1 MISFSIT
8 FTCGTYHGLFVDT
21 GVPSVLPKD
30 KSFFDFRTKGGRA
43 IPEDSS
49 PNLVLRYVRNV
60 DTETHMLMV
69 SLVYLAVE
77 GSREGFIAFG
87 ALLHGP
93 SFTSHEIEKG
103 IKSAIDV
110 ARGAS
115 SFFNGKI
122 ITGRPVPIDGETLDL
137 INLPLGEG
145 NKFYGELVSDIDSEE
160 SIKELSKFSHDLI
173 SSEIDHYEIVVNPRR
188 GMRPNDLWDHFEYIV
203 SREKYEIEERREKLK
218 KLRDKQRLDEF
229 LTAQRLIDRRER
241 NSILL
246 QVLAFGIALTA
257 LVALVIFLLA
267 KFWFTENQAVDTQPS
282 NTNGSMIDTRPISE
296 IDLASGD
303 DSSQSPEDVEA
314 ANCNLETLS
323 LDDQSKA
330 MIITDLPTE
339 GRCISISDSVT
350 SVFDTKPLDQ
360 IITST
365 ISGFKVTDNFP
376 EPNQRLLTSFRK
388 VIDSASASGPGSKYI
403 NEGKKFVLPD
413 PSLSFSISMETV
425 SPKLIC
431 SAAVSEKDAFIDDFP
446 TFEYYTK
453 SQNDYQEIIKWFSE
467 GVLLRLGQAY
477 QQIGEE
483 IKTDDP
489 SNLEVVSAAN
499 RLRDFGNNLSD
510 LVASDKL
517 MLATGK
523 LDQDQ
528 KTCVILTNQEDEM
541 SFYSRLTVP
550 AQTLPTY
557 SMKSFLQAH
566 ANVAEKYDELVGKK
580 SLSECHKIPGLFMV
594 WNAGDGA
601 AMVMENAV
609 GFTPYT
615 ERGGQDFAF
624 DLRLSKYYGSP
635 NYRLPKLDKFDDL
648 KTYFEADPDFS
659 PFLSELYS
667 QENFCF
673 APTSVDP

>member
-1 MISFSIT
+1 MIS

-21 GVPSVLPKD
+21 GSPSILPKD
-30 KSFFDFRTKGGRA
+30 ISFFDFRNKGGRT
-43 IPEDSS
+43 IPKDSS
-49 PNLVLRYVRNV
+49 PNLVLRYVSNV

-69 SLVYLAVE
+69 SLVYHAVE

-87 ALLHGP
+87 TLLYGS
-93 SFTSHEIEKG
+93 SFNSHQIEEG

-110 ARGAS
+110 AQGAS
-115 SFFNGKI
+115 SIFDGNT
-122 ITGRPVPIDGETLDL
+122 ITGRPTPKDGKTIDLNDL
-137 INLPLGEG
+137 QLGEG
-145 NKFYGELVSDIDSEE
+145 GKFYGELVANINSGE
-160 SIKELSKFSHDLI
+160 SIKELSNFFRDLI
-173 SSEIDHYEIVVNPRR
+173 LEGIDHYEIVVNPRN
-188 GMRPNDLWDHFEYIV
+188 GMSWSDLRDHFNYIV
-203 SREKYEIEERREKLK
+203 AREKYQIEERREKIRKLK
-218 KLRDKQRLDEF
+218 DRQSADQAFEAKRLN
-229 LTAQRLIDRRER
+229 DRRKR
-241 NSILL
+241 NSFLL
-246 QVLAFGIALTA
+246 LVLAFGIALTA

-403 NEGKKFVLPD
+403 DEGKKFVLPD

-425 SPKLIC
+425 SPTLIC

-446 TFEYYTK
+446 TFEYYTT
-453 SQNDYQEIIKWFSE
+453 SQNEYQEIIKWFSE

-477 QQIGEE
+477 QQISEE
-483 IKTDDP
+483 IKADDP
-489 SNLEVVSAAN
+489 SNPEVVSAAN

-528 KTCVILTNQEDEM
+528 NTCVILTNQEDEM
-541 SFYSRLTVP
+541 SFYGRLTVP

-557 SMKSFLQAH
+557 SMKRFVRVH
-566 ANVAEKYDELVGKK
+566 ANIAEKYDELVNKK

-594 WNAGDGA
+594 WNSGDGA

-615 ERGGQDFAF
+615 EKDGQDFEFKLKPA
-624 DLRLSKYYGSP
+624 KHYGSP
-635 NYRLPKLDKFDDL
+635 VYGLPKFNKFDDL
-648 KTYFEADPDFS
+648 RTYFEANPNFS
-659 PFLSELYS
+659 PFLSEPYS

>member
-1 MISFSIT
+1 MIS

-21 GVPSVLPKD
+21 GTPSVLPKD
-30 KSFFDFRTKGGRA
+30 ISFFDFRNKGGRT
-43 IPEDSS
+43 IPKAPS
-49 PNLVLRYVRNV
+49 PNLVLRYVSNV

-87 ALLHGP
+87 TLLHGP
-93 SFTSHEIEKG
+93 SFSSQQIEEG

-110 ARGAS
+110 AQGAS
-115 SFFNGKI
+115 SIFDGNT
-122 ITGRPVPIDGETLDL
+122 ITGRPTPKDGKTIDLNDL
-137 INLPLGEG
+137 QLAEG
-145 NKFYGELVSDIDSEE
+145 GKFYGELVANINSGE
-160 SIKELSKFSHDLI
+160 SIKELSNFLRDLI
-173 SSEIDHYEIVVNPRR
+173 LEGIDHYEIVVNPQI
-188 GMRPNDLWDHFEYIV
+188 GMSWGDLRDHFNYIV
-203 SREKYEIEERREKLK
+203 SREKDEIEERREKIRKLK
-218 KLRDKQRLDEF
+218 DRQKADQAFEARRLN
-229 LTAQRLIDRRER
+229 DRRKR
-241 NSILL
+241 NSFLL
-246 QVLAFGIALTA
+246 LVLAFGIIGTA
-257 LVALVIFLLA
+257 LCALIAFGLIKLLSA
-267 KFWFTENQAVDTQPS
+267 DDQAAVTQPMKTELS
-282 NTNGSMIDTRPISE
+282 SVNDPEISE
-296 IDLASGD
+296 NDFANKKHSSTPSENLEVAS
-303 DSSQSPEDVEA
+303 
-314 ANCNLETLS
+314 CNLETLS
-323 LDDQSKA
+323 SDDQSKA

-339 GRCISISDSVT
+339 GRCISISDTVT
-350 SVFDTKPLDQ
+350 SAYDSKPLGQ

-365 ISGFKVTDNFP
+365 ISGFKVTDNLP
-376 EPNQRLLTSFRK
+376 GPNQRLLTSFRK
-388 VIDSASASGPGSKYI
+388 VIDSASASSPGSRYI
-403 NEGKKFVLPD
+403 DEGKNFVLPD

-425 SPKLIC
+425 SPTLIC

-446 TFEYYTK
+446 TFEYYTT

-510 LVASDKL
+510 LAKSDTL

-528 KTCVILTNQEDEM
+528 KNCVILVTQEDEI
-541 SFYSRLTVP
+541 SFYSKLDVP
-550 AQTLPTY
+550 AQTLVTY
-557 SMKSFLQAH
+557 SMKSFLQVH
-566 ANVAEKYDELVGKK
+566 ANVAEKYDELVDKK

-615 ERGGQDFAF
+615 EKDGQDFEF

-635 NYRLPKLDKFDDL
+635 DYRLPKLNKFDDL

>member
-1 MISFSIT
+1 MIS

-21 GVPSVLPKD
+21 GSPSILPKD
-30 KSFFDFRTKGGRA
+30 ISFFDFRNKGGRT
-43 IPEDSS
+43 IPKDSS
-49 PNLVLRYVRNV
+49 PNLVLRYVSNV

-69 SLVYLAVE
+69 SLVYHAVE

-87 ALLHGP
+87 TLLYGS
-93 SFTSHEIEKG
+93 SFNSHQIEEG

-110 ARGAS
+110 AQGAS
-115 SFFNGKI
+115 SIFDGNT
-122 ITGRPVPIDGETLDL
+122 ITGRPTPKDGKTIDLNDL
-137 INLPLGEG
+137 QLGEG
-145 NKFYGELVSDIDSEE
+145 GKFYGELVANINSGE
-160 SIKELSKFSHDLI
+160 SIKELSNFFRDLI
-173 SSEIDHYEIVVNPRR
+173 LEGIDHYEIVVNPRN
-188 GMRPNDLWDHFEYIV
+188 GMSWSDLRDHFNYIV
-203 SREKYEIEERREKLK
+203 AREKYQIEERREKIRKLK
-218 KLRDKQRLDEF
+218 DRQRADQAFE
-229 LTAQRLIDRRER
+229 AKRLNDRRKR
-241 NSILL
+241 NSFLL
-246 QVLAFGIALTA
+246 LVLAFGIALTA

-403 NEGKKFVLPD
+403 DEGKKFVLPD

-425 SPKLIC
+425 SPTLIC

-446 TFEYYTK
+446 TFEYYTT
-453 SQNDYQEIIKWFSE
+453 SQNEYQEIIKWFSE

-477 QQIGEE
+477 QQISEE
-483 IKTDDP
+483 IKADDP
-489 SNLEVVSAAN
+489 SNQEVVSAAN

-510 LVASDKL
+510 MVASDKL

-528 KTCVILTNQEDEM
+528 NTCVILTNQEDEM
-541 SFYSRLTVP
+541 SFYGRLTVP

-557 SMKSFLQAH
+557 SMKRFVRVH
-566 ANVAEKYDELVGKK
+566 ANIAEKYDELVNKK

-594 WNAGDGA
+594 WNSGDGA

-615 ERGGQDFAF
+615 EKDGQDFEFKLKPA
-624 DLRLSKYYGSP
+624 KHYGSP
-635 NYRLPKLDKFDDL
+635 VYGLPKFNKFDDL
-648 KTYFEADPDFS
+648 RTYFEADPNFS
-659 PFLSELYS
+659 PFLSEPYS

-673 APTSVDP
+673 EPTSVNP